1 LKNEQKHRAALQKC
15 RCVRARAGARQRGSS
30 MIEILISLVLVAVVM
45 LGLMGL
51 QLRSL
56 GFQKDSL
63 DRRAAAVLVGAFAD
77 RVTANYAA
85 FRDAR
90 YDDLG
95 MGPAD
100 GPPVSAAVTACTASA
115 ACTPVNAAARD
126 WDLFRIEV
134 RNRLPGGVAFVNST
148 AAVAEITVGW
158 VDPQRTN
165 VEVGGTNVADAAC
178 AAVGVTDARYRCYV
192 ARVSP

>member
-1 LKNEQKHRAALQKC
+1 MARVRSLRSLPTGPVRVSQALPHAA
-15 RCVRARAGARQRGSS
+15 RGSS
-30 MIEILISLVLVAVVM
+30 LIEILVALVLVAVVM

-63 DRRAAAVLVGAFAD
+63 DRRAAAVMVSAFAD

-85 FRDAR
+85 FRAAA
-90 YDDLG
+90 YNNLA
-95 MGPAD
+95 MGPGD
-100 GPPVSAAVTACTASA
+100 NPPAASAVTECSASA
-115 ACTPVNAAARD
+115 ACTPANAALRD
-126 WDLFRIEV
+126 WDLFRLEV
-134 RNRLPGGVAFVNST
+134 RNRLPGGVAFVTST
-148 AAVAEITVGW
+148 ATVAEITVGW

-165 VEVGGTNVADAAC
+165 VDAGGTNAVDAPC
-178 AAVGVTDARYRCYV
+178 AAVGMTDARFRCYV